1 MTILQAFLNLLR
13 VGQEVADPVKWKT
26 RQVTVNAVSA
36 VIIALFSLLGAFG
49 WSIPWTVEIVEALAL
64 IILAVA
70 NILLTVVTSFKVG
83 APVGG
88 SNETP

>member
-1 MTILQAFLNLLR
+1 MTILQALLNLLR

-26 RQVTVNAVSA
+26 RQVTVNAVST

-49 WSIPWTVEIVEALAL
+49 WSIPWTLEIVEALAL

-70 NILLTVVTSFKVG
+70 NILLTVVTSSKVG
-83 APVGG
+83 VFVGDG
-88 SNETP
+88 NETP

>member
-13 VGQEVADPVKWKT
+13 VGQEVADPAKWKT

-64 IILAVA
+64 IILTVA
-70 NILLTVVTSFKVG
+70 NILLTVVTSTKVG
-83 APVGG
+83 VFAGEG
-88 SNETP
+88 NETP